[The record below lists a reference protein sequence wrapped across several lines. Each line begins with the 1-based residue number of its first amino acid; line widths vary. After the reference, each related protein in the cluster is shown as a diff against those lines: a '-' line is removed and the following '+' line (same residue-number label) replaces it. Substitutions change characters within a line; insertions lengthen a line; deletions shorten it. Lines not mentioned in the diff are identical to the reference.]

1 MPDSVAYA
9 RPEERV
15 IMVRLIIL
23 GVSIDLDLVVAT
35 KACTCQE
42 EASQRQVFDIDSLY
56 IVSHLSRKF
65 A

>member
-1 MPDSVAYA
+1 
-9 RPEERV
+9 
-15 IMVRLIIL
+15 MVRLIIL